1 MTTPTTTKPSSIA
14 SRLRSFGVVLAAL
27 RVQSGEAVSDL
38 DRRKAATLPRG
49 RRSAD
54 DSALDRIGD
63 ASYRE
68 IFAHLADELSV
79 AKAAMISANSSHLG
93 RLAQVVEL
101 QERRDDLKRAL
112 YSRFVKLRRTYETL
126 YGSHRGFPVLAI
138 SGRTPRHATGLVAQV
153 RETAGFLAKPRVELP
168 RLDVAGI
175 TVNPR
180 ATAAQLAAGADE
192 LAGALADLG
201 AALKLAEVTRAAKN
215 DAIAA
220 YDATFL
226 RVAKV
231 AESLFHFAG
240 LHEQAKRVRPS
251 TRRPGRR
258 LAEAGPEPESG
269 DTAAR
274 PPTAEISAEPEA
286 GAPAVESGLPPVRPR
301 DFPAS
306 RLRLVLKRRGDG
318 DPAEIETPI
327 VRDPSLP
334 SRSGSASHPK
344 PGSATSLADRGPPMA
359 LPGLGL
365 VEVVDEPTP
374 VHFAGFVGHRTGEPQ

>member
-1 MTTPTTTKPSSIA
+1 MSN
-14 SRLRSFGVVLAAL
+14 
-27 RVQSGEAVSDL
+27 SD
-38 DRRKAATLPRG
+38 
-49 RRSAD
+49 
-54 DSALDRIGD
+54 
-63 ASYRE
+63 
-68 IFAHLADELSV
+68 
-79 AKAAMISANSSHLG
+79 
-93 RLAQVVEL
+93 
-101 QERRDDLKRAL
+101 
-112 YSRFVKLRRTYETL
+112 
-126 YGSHRGFPVLAI
+126 
-138 SGRTPRHATGLVAQV
+138 HATGLVAQV

-175 TVNPR
+175 TVDPR
-180 ATAAQLAAGADE
+180 ATAAQLAAAADE
-192 LAGALADLG
+192 LDGALADLD
-201 AALKLAEVTRAAKN
+201 AALKQAEVTRAAKN

-240 LHEQAKRVRPS
+240 LHQLALRVRPS

-274 PPTAEISAEPEA
+274 PRTAETSAEPEA
-286 GAPAVESGLPPVRPR
+286 GASAVESGPPPVRPR

-306 RLRLVLKRRGDG
+306 RRRGDG
-318 DPAEIETPI
+318 DPAEIETS
-327 VRDPSLP
+327 VAGDPSLP
-334 SRSGSASHPK
+334 SRSGSASPPE
-344 PGSATSLADRGPPMA
+344 PGSATSPADRGPPRD

-374 VHFAGFVGHRTGEPQ
+374 VHFAGFVGDRTGEPQ